1 MEVGLVAHVTIHA
14 KMTHLQLFVLVNYFN
29 VEYKYKGGCTMNA
42 KSIGNVADGIVL
54 TTSTLFSLTDIEN
67 ALSIAILIVNV
78 IYVVVKSVLSII
90 QKIKDKKYQ
99 DAVEEINNLKK
110 ELVEQKN
117 YISGGDDNGK

>member
-1 MEVGLVAHVTIHA
+1 
-14 KMTHLQLFVLVNYFN
+14 
-29 VEYKYKGGCTMNA
+29 MNA

-67 ALSIAILIVNV
+67 VLSIAILIVNV

-90 QKIKDKKYQ
+90 QKIKDKRYQ

>member
-1 MEVGLVAHVTIHA
+1 
-14 KMTHLQLFVLVNYFN
+14 
-29 VEYKYKGGCTMNA
+29 MNA

-67 ALSIAILIVNV
+67 VLSIAILIVNV
-78 IYVVVKSVLSII
+78 IYVVVKSVLSIV
-90 QKIKDKKYQ
+90 QKIKDKRYQ

-117 YISGGDDNGK
+117 YINGGDDNGK

>member
-1 MEVGLVAHVTIHA
+1 
-14 KMTHLQLFVLVNYFN
+14 
-29 VEYKYKGGCTMNA
+29 MNA

-67 ALSIAILIVNV
+67 VLSIAILIVNV
-78 IYVVVKSVLSII
+78 IYVVVKSALSII

-117 YISGGDDNGK
+117 YINGGDDNGK

>member
-1 MEVGLVAHVTIHA
+1 
-14 KMTHLQLFVLVNYFN
+14 
-29 VEYKYKGGCTMNA
+29 MNA

-78 IYVVVKSVLSII
+78 IYVVVKSVLSIV